1 MKAMVITKYGG
12 PEVFTEV
19 EFPDPHPGPGQIS
32 IKVSHSSVGL
42 VDAFFRRGMIPML
55 QPPFVT
61 GLEVA
66 GTVQELGEGVT
77 DFRVGEPV
85 VTLSL
90 MSLGGYATVTLADAA
105 LTVSL
110 DGLNVDPAQAVAALP
125 NAVTAYLALT
135 HIAYIREGESV
146 LIHGAIGGLASAFPA
161 VARLLGA
168 SRIVGTVRTSTKLEA
183 ARELAYDDVF
193 VADKFPTAVGDE
205 RFNVV
210 VDPVGGEIL
219 TSSFEVMAPFGR
231 ALLVG
236 NASEQVATI
245 SNNMLWNKN
254 LGVLGFSIGPY
265 LQANPSFGRPAA
277 QAVLGILAEGKLDL
291 PLTILPL
298 TDVAEA
304 HRRMDAKEV
313 IGRIVLRP

>member
-12 PEVFTEV
+12 PEVFAEV
-19 EFPDPHPGPGQIS
+19 EFPDPKPGPGQVS
-32 IKVSHSSVGL
+32 IKVSHSAVGL
-42 VDAFFRRGMIPML
+42 IDAFLRSGTIPML

-66 GTVQELGEGVT
+66 GIVQELGEGVT
-77 DFRVGEPV
+77 DFRVGESV

-90 MSLGGYATVTLADAA
+90 MSMGGYATVTLADAA

-135 HIAYIREGESV
+135 HFAHIREGENV

-168 SRIVGTVRTSTKLEA
+168 SRIVGSVRTSSKLEA
-183 ARELAYDDVF
+183 ACELAYDDVF
-193 VADKFPTAVGDE
+193 VADQFPRAVGDE
-205 RFNVV
+205 RFNIVI
-210 VDPVGGEIL
+210 DPVGGEIL

-236 NASEQVATI
+236 NAGGQVANM
-245 SNNMLWNKN
+245 SNTMLWGNN
-254 LGVLGFSIGPY
+254 LGVLGFSVGPY

-277 QAVLGILAEGKLDL
+277 QAVLGLLAEGKLDL
-291 PLTILPL
+291 PITILPL
-298 TDVAEA
+298 TEASEA

-313 IGRIVLRP
+313 IGRIVLQP